1 MSDIDV
7 KAVIDGE
14 EDLSTFYRTGFSNFM
29 KDAQKRD
36 PEHRHKWIRKSPRNQ
51 HLKLL
56 KGWTPV
62 DDKAVLAS
70 LGLGHLIGASGR
82 ATWDDLELWRMP
94 IRRALAIRRK
104 ISSDTAARS
113 QSAKAAM
120 ESIVADTKDRSK
132 GKVVPFLGDGGAK
145 QDLVEKRQVAEV
157 TATK

>member
-1 MSDIDV
+1 
-7 KAVIDGE
+7 
-14 EDLSTFYRTGFSNFM
+14 
-29 KDAQKRD
+29 
-36 PEHRHKWIRKSPRNQ
+36 
-51 HLKLL
+51 
-56 KGWTPV
+56 
-62 DDKAVLAS
+62 
-70 LGLGHLIGASGR
+70 
-82 ATWDDLELWRMP
+82 MP
-94 IRRALAIRRK
+94 IRRAIAIRRK